1 MNLVGKEIRNKVY
14 GLGTVTNQD
23 DQFIYVDFAAKSCKF
38 SYPHPDTFVKLL
50 RAEDPDVHAAI
61 LAEMEAEREAEAARK
76 REVEEARLRA
86 LEEAARQEAECRSAG
101 KGSKEKPFVR
111 QERIPGKGMTFY
123 VFQGG
128 TFEHESSGGYIWAPI
143 ANRAG
148 GTCHHWDRLLD
159 VRPGDIILHGC
170 DAHMQAISV
179 AQGECYEAKQP
190 EALRT
195 EDMWEQDG
203 RRVDCEYEIIE
214 RPIKTSDYTEEILR
228 HCAVKYAPF
237 DKDGNGNMGYL
248 YEIDRDLAR
257 VFVRASAEKNPE
269 LLEIDYI
276 SDFLAEKE

>member
-1 MNLVGKEIRNKVY
+1 
-14 GLGTVTNQD
+14 
-23 DQFIYVDFAAKSCKF
+23 VDFAAKSCKF
-38 SYPHPDTFVKLL
+38 SYPHPDTFVKFL

-76 REVEEARLRA
+76 RAEEEARLRA
-86 LEEAARQEAECRSAG
+86 LEEAARQEAAG
-101 KGSKEKPFVR
+101 KDHKEKPYVPK
-111 QERIPGKGMTFY
+111 ERVPGKGMTFY
-123 VFQGG
+123 VFQGD
-128 TFEHESSGGYIWAPI
+128 TFKRESSGGYLWAPLS
-143 ANRAG
+143 NRAG
-148 GTCHHWDRLLD
+148 RSCHHWDRLLD
-159 VRPGDIILHGC
+159 VRAGDIILHGC
-170 DAHMQAISV
+170 DAHLYAISV
-179 AQGECYEAKQP
+179 AQGECYEANQP
-190 EALRT
+190 IELQR
-195 EDMWEQDG
+195 EDMWEQEG

-237 DKDGNGNMGYL
+237 DKDGNGNTGYL